1 MCGCMGGRGIK
12 TLVIR
17 MLDCSLIATC
27 DALNVLISSRTV
39 TSPHPVKTYADF
51 TCQQIYGKVH
61 QPKSPNYKF

>member
-39 TSPHPVKTYADF
+39 TSPQPVKTYADF
-51 TCQQIYGKVH
+51 MCQ
-61 QPKSPNYKF
+61 